1 MSRHAKGA
9 GLRYR
14 NSEVLGRLFWDASH
28 PSPWVIFRNITEY
41 RQWAASV
48 RKVRPGTKT
57 EHLVNIHW
65 TPERLLASA
74 ASSHREAVRR

>member
-1 MSRHAKGA
+1 MSKHVKGG

-14 NSEVLGRLFWDASH
+14 NAEVLGRLFWDASH

-41 RQWAASV
+41 RSWATNV

-57 EHLVNIHW
+57 EYLVNIHW
-65 TPERLLASA
+65 TAEQLLRSA
-74 ASSHREAVRR
+74 ATSHREAVRQ